1 MDVIKRFNTVRGT
14 TGVSRMSTNAIAIG
28 LASYHILVFT
38 LWFGGS
44 SLMSPHTVYCKNEG
58 VFLSPLGSRHVQ
70 SKHPCEQF
78 DVSLCEHLSIRYNS
92 WQGLYYVDNHEN
104 TPDWI
109 IDSCLDIAR
118 VDERLGWMT
127 PIFHRVLSAFQAW
140 MSVLT
145 AVFVLLLV
153 KIN

>member
-1 MDVIKRFNTVRGT
+1 MYIVRST
-14 TGVSRMSTNAIAIG
+14 TGVSAIAIG

-44 SLMSPHTVYCKNEG
+44 SLMSPHNVYCKNEG
-58 VFLSPLGSRHVQ
+58 VSFSTIGLQHIK

-78 DVSLCEHLSIRYNS
+78 DVSLCKHLFMGFNPFEGV
-92 WQGLYYVDNHEN
+92 WFHVDDIDKEK

-109 IDSCLDIAR
+109 VDNCLDIAKVEGTR
-118 VDERLGWMT
+118 GW
-127 PIFHRVLSAFQAW
+127 IIRFFHRFLSAFQAW
-140 MSVLT
+140 MSFLT

>member
-1 MDVIKRFNTVRGT
+1 MDVIKRFCTVRGT
-14 TGVSRMSTNAIAIG
+14 TRVSAIAIG

-44 SLMSPHTVYCKNEG
+44 SHVVVMSPHTVYCKSEG

-70 SKHPCEQF
+70 SKHPCEKF
-78 DVSLCEHLSIRYNS
+78 DVSLCEHLSIGYNS
-92 WQGLYYVDNHEN
+92 LQGLYYVDNKEN

-109 IDSCLDIAR
+109 IDNCLDIAR
-118 VDERLGWMT
+118 VEGKRGWMT
-127 PIFHRVLSAFQAW
+127 RFFDRFLSVFKAW

-145 AVFVLLLV
+145 AVIILLLV
-153 KIN
+153 RIN